1 MPLFFQKTDVTTPVK
16 AQAQPH
22 GDDFPPKTTC
32 ILFLIDTFFSLAGA
46 EKNIYHLLSN
56 LDKKNWNPILVCLD
70 RCYVNEKLLSTGC
83 KIVSCHLKR
92 LYHPK
97 AFFCFL
103 NLVTLIRRQ
112 KVKLI
117 ISYFESADILG
128 LALAKFTGV
137 PIISSRRD
145 IGFNLSRR
153 ILLVYKCINRYFNK
167 ITVVSEAVKYELIRA
182 QKLDNKKIKTIYNGI
197 AVSDFSEIKSNP
209 AKKSFG
215 LNDDYPVVA
224 MIANIRPVKGHIYFI
239 HAASIILKSRNYVQ
253 FLIVGGDLSIDGSF
267 QRKLGQLAKR
277 LKVADNVLFLG
288 RRDDISRVLAAVDVL
303 VAPSLTEGFSNVILE
318 AMAAGKP
325 VVATNVDGNRE
336 AVLHGKTGLLV
347 APRDSHS
354 LAHAVGRLLTDASL
368 AKNMGC
374 AGRKRV
380 ETYFTVETMINANQD
395 LYRSVIENAKRQ

>member
-1 MPLFFQKTDVTTPVK
+1 
-16 AQAQPH
+16 
-22 GDDFPPKTTC
+22 
-32 ILFLIDTFFSLAGA
+32 
-46 EKNIYHLLSN
+46 
-56 LDKKNWNPILVCLD
+56 
-70 RCYVNEKLLSTGC
+70 
-83 KIVSCHLKR
+83 
-92 LYHPK
+92 
-97 AFFCFL
+97 
-103 NLVTLIRRQ
+103 
-112 KVKLI
+112 
-117 ISYFESADILG
+117 
-128 LALAKFTGV
+128 
-137 PIISSRRD
+137 
-145 IGFNLSRR
+145 
-153 ILLVYKCINRYFNK
+153 LLVYKCINRYFNK

-354 LAHAVGRLLTDASL
+354 LAHDVGRLLTDASL